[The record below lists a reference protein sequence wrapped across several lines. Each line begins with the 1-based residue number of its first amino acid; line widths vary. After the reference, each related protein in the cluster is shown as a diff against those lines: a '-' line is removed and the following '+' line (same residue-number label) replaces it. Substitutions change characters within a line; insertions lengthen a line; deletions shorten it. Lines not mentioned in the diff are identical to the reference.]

1 MAKGIGLIGN
11 FKGKVGNTVG
21 YKLTASNN
29 GQTQG
34 IRVYQPI
41 VKNPK
46 SAGQAEQRAKLLA
59 VNASYRALKMVI
71 DRGNEGLPYGNK
83 SRLAWLKGALKA
95 EGMPWFEKGSVA
107 NYPVICPLTKGSLM
121 GIEYNI
127 SEDGIELVLQSVKTG
142 ATIDTVGALST
153 AIKADNVQVKDGDQV
168 TFVFLGHGD
177 AGMLSVVVS
186 MVIDTTSNVA
196 LTTMFSGVTPSDG
209 SILFESSIGLTAG
222 VIILSRQGDN
232 GEHLRS
238 TEALRGFNG
247 LTNSAPYDADSKA
260 AAIASYRA
268 SAASSSDWAEE
279 AIQ

>member
-1 MAKGIGLIGN
+1 MAKSIGLIGN

-34 IRVYQPI
+34 IRVYQPV

-59 VNASYRALKMVI
+59 VNATYRALKMVI

-95 EGMPWFEKGSVA
+95 NQMPWIKKGEMVTH
-107 NYPVICPLTKGSLM
+107 PVGTLLAKGSLP
-121 GIEYNI
+121 GIQYTGDD
-127 SEDGIELVLQSVKTG
+127 SSVKIIATG
-142 ATIDTVGALST
+142 LAQGQKLTTVGGVSSALMSVYPSLKT
-153 AIKADNVQVKDGDQV
+153 GDQI
-168 TFVFLGHGD
+168 TFVFVSGGAD
-177 AGMLSVVVS
+177 ALNAKVESIVL
-186 MVIDTTSNVA
+186 DTTSAVA
-196 LTTMFSGVTPSDG
+196 VSNWEEDADALIVHGPDG
-209 SILFESSIGLTAG
+209 CFAEA
-222 VIILSRQGDN
+222 IIVSREGDN

-238 TEALRGFNG
+238 TAELKIWSDKLNA
-247 LTNSAPYDADSKA
+247 APYDAASKA

-268 SAASSSDWAEE
+268 SAATNSDWAEE
-279 AIQ
+279 SIQ

>member
-59 VNASYRALKMVI
+59 VNATYRALKMVI

-83 SRLAWLKGALKA
+83 SRLAWLKTALKA
-95 EGMPWFEKGSVA
+95 EQMPWIEKGMPVGFSVG
-107 NYPVICPLTKGSLM
+107 CQLTKGSLAGLIYTVSTDM
-121 GIEYNI
+121 VQITC
-127 SEDGIELVLQSVKTG
+127 TG
-142 ATIDTVGALST
+142 ATSETGVGTIGAIST
-153 AIKADNVQVKDGDQV
+153 ALLAGYSTLKDGDQV
-168 TFVFLGHGD
+168 TIVTESKLNDTIVADVF
-177 AGMLSVVVS
+177 SF
-186 MVIDTTSNVA
+186 VIDTTSTVAVDRFGASKEA
-196 LTTMFSGVTPSDG
+196 LTYEAPQG
-209 SILFESSIGLTAG
+209 SNGASII
-222 VIILSRQGDN
+222 VSRQGDN

-238 TEALRGFNG
+238 
-247 LTNSAPYDADSKA
+247 NSVLIIPDGTLAQAPYDAASKA

-268 SAASSSDWAEE
+268 SAASNSDWAEE

>member
-59 VNASYRALKMVI
+59 VNATYRALKMVI

-83 SRLAWLKGALKA
+83 SRLAWLKTALKA
-95 EGMPWFEKGSVA
+95 ERMPWFEKGAVPRV
-107 NYPVICPLTKGSLM
+107 PVGCIISKGSLQSLS
-121 GIEYNI
+121 YTPTSDDI
-127 SEDGIELVLQSVKTG
+127 SVDCVG
-142 ATIDTVGALST
+142 ATSSTKVTTIGDIST
-153 AIKADNVQVKDGDQV
+153 AFKAAYPFLKDGDQITV
-168 TFVFLGHGD
+168 VYVPASNNMLAAEVISFVI
-177 AGMLSVVVS
+177 A
-186 MVIDTTSNVA
+186 TTSTVAANTLFANV
-196 LTTMFSGVTPSDG
+196 V
-209 SILFESSIGLTAG
+209 AG
-222 VIILSRQGDN
+222 DDKINFGGHLAGDMGAVIVSRQGDN

-238 TEALRGFNG
+238 TESLFIPASIL
-247 LTNSAPYDADSKA
+247 SAAPYDADSKA
-260 AAIASYRA
+260 AAIASYQS
-268 SAASSSDWAEE
+268 SAATNSDWAEE
-279 AIQ
+279 SIQ